1 MSPDWLHQVFGRD
14 GELISWW
21 QMSARA
27 AFFFV
32 WGLLLVRLGGQRM
45 FGKITAFD
53 IVVAVILGSILSR
66 AITGNA
72 AFLPSIAATTTL
84 VLLHWLTTRVAWRWG
99 AFGRVVKG
107 RPVRLVED
115 GRPDE
120 TRMRATGITEHDLEE
135 AMRRKGVESLEQVK
149 AAYLERDG
157 EITVISK

>member
-1 MSPDWLHQVFGRD
+1 MAPDWLHQVFGRD
-14 GELISWW
+14 GDQILWW

-27 AFFFV
+27 AFFFL
-32 WGLLLVRLGGQRM
+32 WGLLLVRLGGQRI

-72 AFLPSIAATTTL
+72 AFVPSIAASATL
-84 VLLHWLTTRVAWRWG
+84 VLLHWLTTRIAWHWRG
-99 AFGRVVKG
+99 FGHLVKG
-107 RPVRLVED
+107 KPVCLVED

-120 TRMRATGITEHDLEE
+120 KRMRATGITRHDLEE
-135 AMRRKGVESLEQVK
+135 AMRRKGIESLEQVK
-149 AAYLERDG
+149 AATLERDG